1 MDANPDPG
9 SRIAIEIAFLLI
21 ILIING
27 LMAAADKAIS
37 SVNRNNIREMAED
50 GNKRAAK
57 LEKLFDRSDKVLSAA
72 TVASIFLAFL
82 TSAIVMSTP
91 QFSVY
96 GWFGGIKYGYVLA
109 GLILTMIVSCIFLV
123 IGVLLP
129 RQIALKHSEG
139 VALRLSGYAAFIT
152 SICAPFSAVANGLTT
167 LFLKIFRQG
176 SLVKDEQF
184 SEEEVMSMLEVGQEH
199 GDIKEE
205 GKKMIDSIFAFDD
218 KLAYEIMTPRTD
230 VFTIDIDDDPDV
242 YMEEFMEMRYSR
254 IPVYEGD
261 QDHIIGILNIKD
273 YVVRAYDQGFD
284 NVKISELLRKPVFVP
299 ETKNIDALFFE
310 LQNSSQHIAILID
323 EYGGFSGVVTM
334 EDLIEEIVGD
344 IDDEYD
350 EEEPKIEMLDKDT
363 FYVDGTMDLDDINEE
378 LGTDLESENS
388 ETIGGLLI
396 DELGEIPDEDED
408 EERVIKI
415 ENYTFTIL
423 SVHDRRIERVKM
435 HIEEPKPDEENGH
448 EEDAADAKDSKEES
462 EGVKQEKE

>member
-27 LMAAADKAIS
+27 LTAAADKAIS

-57 LEKLFDRSDKVLSAA
+57 LEKLFDRSNKVLSAA
-72 TVASIFLAFL
+72 TVVSIFLAFL

-96 GWFGGIKYGYVLA
+96 RWFSGIKYGYVLA

-123 IGVLLP
+123 LGVLLP

-152 SICAPFSAVANGLTT
+152 NICAPFSAIANGLTT

-205 GKKMIDSIFAFDD
+205 GKKMIDSILD
-218 KLAYEIMTPRTD
+218 
-230 VFTIDIDDDPDV
+230 
-242 YMEEFMEMRYSR
+242 
-254 IPVYEGD
+254 
-261 QDHIIGILNIKD
+261 
-273 YVVRAYDQGFD
+273 
-284 NVKISELLRKPVFVP
+284 RKS
-299 ETKNIDALFFE
+299 TRL
-310 LQNSSQHIAILID
+310 NSSH
-323 EYGGFSGVVTM
+323 
-334 EDLIEEIVGD
+334 
-344 IDDEYD
+344 
-350 EEEPKIEMLDKDT
+350 
-363 FYVDGTMDLDDINEE
+363 
-378 LGTDLESENS
+378 
-388 ETIGGLLI
+388 
-396 DELGEIPDEDED
+396 
-408 EERVIKI
+408 
-415 ENYTFTIL
+415 
-423 SVHDRRIERVKM
+423 
-435 HIEEPKPDEENGH
+435 
-448 EEDAADAKDSKEES
+448 
-462 EGVKQEKE
+462 